1 MLISEKEKPG
11 EKANTAARR
20 FLRNRLGF
28 IRVHLCAS
36 VVSTLA
42 VSLFAANEVGERFTA
57 AYHAGTAAGHEHFG
71 GTRPGIV
78 IRRLDEAVR
87 PRSPKHEQIIRSDFS
102 QRPVLEETIAGFT
115 HRAN

>member
-1 MLISEKEKPG
+1 MNTDFGKRKTRK
-11 EKANTAARR
+11 KANTAARR

-36 VVSTLA
+36 VVSILA
-42 VSLFAANEVGERFTA
+42 VSLFATDEVGERFTA
-57 AYHAGTAAGHEHFG
+57 ADHPETAAGHEHFG

-87 PRSPKHEQIIRSDFS
+87 SRSPKNEQIIRSNFS
-102 QRPVLEETIAGFT
+102 QRPVLDETIAGF
-115 HRAN
+115 